1 MKIRTLLMLGAIFL
15 SLSAFS
21 QQEARILRFPAIHG
35 DQVVFTYAGNLYT
48 VNHDGGLARRLT
60 NDEGFEMFARF
71 SPDGE
76 TIAFTGQYDGNT
88 EVYTMP
94 AEGGIPQRLTYTATL
109 GRDDVADRMGPNNI
123 VMSWTPDGDEIVYRS
138 RKQTFNSFV
147 GHLFKVNKEGGLS
160 EELPFATGS
169 WISYSPDG
177 KKIAFNRVMR
187 EFRTWKYY
195 EGGMA
200 DDIWIYDEKTHDV
213 KNVTNHKAQDIFPM
227 WHGKTVYFCSDRDRT
242 MNIFAYDTESG
253 DIRKVTNYTEYDV
266 KFPSIGDN
274 AIVYENGG
282 YIHILDLTTEET
294 GKISVTIADD
304 FLDSRT
310 ELKDASKSIASY
322 DISPDGKRVTFGAR
336 GDIFTVPA
344 ESGITRN
351 LTESSGAHDRYVAW
365 SPDGKYIAYLSD
377 KDGEFEIY
385 IQNQDGSEPA
395 KKITKNSKS
404 YIFGLEWSPD
414 SKKILY
420 SDKLMQLMYVDIE
433 SGKTTLIERN
443 PYWEMNDYTWSPD
456 SKWIAYSAST
466 GNDFSMVKLYN
477 LETKNTTEVTDMWYS
492 SSSPSFSNDGKYLFF
507 SSNRDYN
514 PLYSRTEWNH
524 AVSDMGKIYFIPLAK
539 ETCNPLAPTNDEV
552 DIKEDKEDKSEDK
565 KEDKKEEAKEE
576 DDSIVIDLD
585 GLSDRIIGLPVS
597 VANYWNIN
605 CLDGKVYYGKY
616 SSDTKKMT
624 LNMYSLED
632 QKETELG
639 ENMGYIISA
648 NGKKML
654 ISSRGQY
661 YVTGVPSGK
670 INLSES
676 VDVSNMQMIVNYRE
690 EWNQIYDEAWRQMR
704 DFFYD
709 PDMHGVN
716 WEKMHDKYA
725 VMLPYVN
732 TRNDLTYLIGE
743 LIGELSVGHAY
754 INGGD
759 RTQPDRIKMG
769 LLGAKISRDKSGYY
783 VIDELLDG
791 ENWRSNLRSPLTE
804 VGVNAKEG
812 EFILKV
818 NGKSTKE
825 MDDIFES
832 LINTAG
838 KQVILT
844 LGASA
849 DDKDA
854 RDVIVKPVDDE
865 SDLYYYNWVQENIRK
880 VNEATDGQ
888 VGYIHIPD
896 MGPGGLVE
904 FIKYFYPQLN
914 KKALIIDDRGNG
926 GGNVS
931 PMIIERLRREITRAN
946 MLRNKL
952 EPSQTPTKMLNG
964 PMVLLINQ
972 YSASDGDLFPYSFKK
987 HKLGKVIG
995 VRSWGGV
1002 VGIRG
1007 SLPFIDGA
1015 DMRKPEFASYG
1026 ANGEGWIIE
1035 GWGVEP
1041 DIEIVND
1048 PYKEYMGTDE
1058 QLDKAIEVI
1067 LEELKDWKPLPS
1079 IPDGPDKSK

>member
-1 MKIRTLLMLGAIFL
+1 MKIRTLLMLGVILL
-15 SLSAFS
+15 SFSAFS

-35 DQVVFTYAGNLYT
+35 DQVIFTYAGNLYT
-48 VNHDGGLARRLT
+48 VDRDGGMARRLT
-60 NDEGFEMFARF
+60 NDEGFEMFARI

-123 VMSWTPDGDEIVYRS
+123 VMAWTPDGKDIVYRS

-147 GHLFKVNKEGGLS
+147 GHLFKVNIEGGLS
-160 EELPFATGS
+160 EELPLASGS
-169 WISYSPDG
+169 WLSYSPDG
-177 KKIAFNRVMR
+177 QKIAFNRVMR

-200 DDIWIYDEKTHDV
+200 DDIWIYDQNTHDV

-227 WHGKTVYFCSDRDRT
+227 WHGNTVYFCSDRDRT
-242 MNIFAYDTESG
+242 MNIFAYDTQSG
-253 DIRKVTNYTEYDV
+253 ELRKVTNFNEYDV
-266 KFPSIGDN
+266 KFPSLGDDAIIFEN
-274 AIVYENGG
+274 AG
-282 YIHILDLTTEET
+282 YIHILDLATEKTT
-294 GKISVTIADD
+294 KLSIIISDD
-304 FLDSRT
+304 FIDSRT

-322 DISPDGKRVTFGAR
+322 DISPDGKRLAFGAR

-344 ESGITRN
+344 KSGITRN
-351 LTESSGAHDRYVAW
+351 LTESSGAHDRAVEW
-365 SPDGKYIAYLSD
+365 SPDGKHIAYLSD

-385 IQNQDGSEPA
+385 VQTQDGSEPA

-404 YIFGLEWSPD
+404 YIFGLKWSPD

-420 SDKLMQLMYVDIE
+420 SDKLMQLQYIDIK
-433 SGKTTLIERN
+433 SGKITLVERN
-443 PYWEMNDYTWSPD
+443 PYWEINSYTWSPD
-456 SKWIAYSAST
+456 SKWIAYSSNI
-466 GNDFSMVKLYN
+466 GNEFSVVKMYN
-477 LETKNTTEVTDMWYS
+477 LDNKNTTEVTDMWYS

-507 SSNRDYN
+507 TSNRDFN
-514 PLYSRTEWNH
+514 AMYSWTEWNH
-524 AVSDMGKIYFIPLAK
+524 AVRDMSKIYFVPLAK
-539 ETCNPLAPTNDEV
+539 DTKNPLAPENDEV
-552 DIKEDKEDKSEDK
+552 EIEEEKEEKEK
-565 KEDKKEEAKEE
+565 KEKEETKKDEE
-576 DDSIVIDLD
+576 KNIVVDLE
-585 GLSDRIIGLPVS
+585 GISNRIIAMPVS
-597 VANYWNIN
+597 SGSYYNVN
-605 CLDGKVYYGKY
+605 CLNDKVYYIKY
-616 SSDTKKMT
+616 ASGLKSTT
-624 LNMYSLED
+624 FNMYDLAD
-632 QKETELG
+632 QKNKELG
-639 ENMGYIISA
+639 ESMNYIISA
-648 NGKKML
+648 DKKKML
-654 ISSRGQY
+654 ISNHRKY
-661 YVTGVPSGK
+661 YVINTPSSK
-670 INLSES
+670 ITLSKPVN
-676 VDVSNMQMIVNYRE
+676 VDNMHMIVNYRE
-690 EWNQIYDEAWRQMR
+690 EWNQIYHEAWRQMR

-709 PDMHGVN
+709 EDMHGLN
-716 WEKMHDKYA
+716 WEKMRDKYS
-725 VMLPYVN
+725 VMLPHVN
-732 TRNDLTYLIGE
+732 TRNDLTYVIGE
-743 LIGELSVGHAY
+743 LIGELNVGHAY

-759 RTQPDRIKMG
+759 RTEPERIKTG
-769 LLGAKISRDKSGYY
+769 LLGAKIKRDKSGYY
-783 VIDELLDG
+783 VIDKLLEG
-791 ENWRSNLRSPLTE
+791 ENWRNSLRSPLTE
-804 VGVNAKEG
+804 VGVDAKEG

-825 MDDIFES
+825 MDDIYAS
-832 LINTAG
+832 LVNTAG
-838 KQVILT
+838 KQVMLT

-849 DDKDA
+849 GDKDA
-854 RDVIVKPVDDE
+854 RDVIVKPIAE
-865 SDLYYYNWVQENIRK
+865 EADLYYYNWVQDNIRK

-896 MGPGGLVE
+896 MGPAGLVE
-904 FIKYFYPQLN
+904 FVKHFYPQLN

-946 MLRNKL
+946 MNRNKL
-952 EPSQTPTKMLNG
+952 VPSQTPTKMLNG
-964 PMVLLINQ
+964 PVCLLING

-1026 ANGEGWIIE
+1026 VDGEGWIIE

-1041 DIEIVND
+1041 DIEVVND
-1048 PYKEYMGTDE
+1048 PYKEFMGTDQ
-1058 QLDKAIEVI
+1058 QLNKAIEVI
-1067 LEELKDWKPLPS
+1067 LEELKDWKPLPE

>member
-1 MKIRTLLMLGAIFL
+1 MLGVIFL

-48 VNHDGGLARRLT
+48 VDRDGGLARRLT

-94 AEGGIPQRLTYTATL
+94 AEGGIPQRLTHTATL

-123 VMSWTPDGDEIVYRS
+123 VMAWTPDGEEIVFRS

-147 GHLFKVNKEGGLS
+147 GHLFKVSKEGGLS

-169 WISYSPDG
+169 WLSYSPDG

-200 DDIWIYDEKTHDV
+200 DDIWIYDEKSHDV

-227 WHGKTVYFCSDRDRT
+227 WHGKNVYFCSDRDRT
-242 MNIFAYDTESG
+242 MNIFAYNTESG
-253 DIRKVTNYTEYDV
+253 EIRKVTNFTEYDV
-266 KFPSIGDN
+266 KFPSLGDDAIIFEN
-274 AIVYENGG
+274 AG
-282 YIHILDLTTEET
+282 YIHILDLNTEKTT
-294 GKISVTIADD
+294 KLAVNISDD
-304 FLDSRT
+304 FVDSRT

-322 DISPDGKRVTFGAR
+322 SISPDGKRVTFGAR

-344 ESGITRN
+344 TSGITRN
-351 LTESSGAHDRYVAW
+351 LTESSDAHDRYVEW

-377 KDGEFEIY
+377 RDGEFEIY

-433 SGKTTLIERN
+433 SGKTTLVERN
-443 PYWEMNDYTWSPD
+443 PYWEMRDYTWSPD

-466 GNDFSMVKLYN
+466 GNEFSMVKLYS
-477 LETKNTTEVTDMWYS
+477 LESKETTEVTDMWYS

-507 SSNRDYN
+507 TSSRDFN
-514 PLYSRTEWNH
+514 TIYSRTEWNH
-524 AVSDMGKIYFIPLAK
+524 AVGDMGKIYFVPLAK
-539 ETCNPLAPTNDEV
+539 DTKNPLAPNNDEV
-552 DIKEDKEDKSEDK
+552 EVEEDDEEKAEEK
-565 KEDKKEEAKEE
+565 KDEKKEEAEE
-576 DDSIVIDLD
+576 DDESIVVDLD
-585 GLSDRIIGLPVS
+585 GISNRIIGLPVS
-597 VANYWNIN
+597 AANYWNIN
-605 CLDGKVYYGKY
+605 CLGDKVYYGKY
-616 SSDTKKMT
+616 SSDTHKMT
-624 LNMYSLED
+624 LNMYNLSD
-632 QKETELG
+632 QKNTELG
-639 ENMGYIISA
+639 ENMGYMISA
-648 NGKKML
+648 NEKKML
-654 ISSRGQY
+654 VSSRGQY
-661 YVTGVPSGK
+661 YVIGVPQGK
-670 INLSES
+670 INLSKP

-709 PDMHGVN
+709 EDMHGTD
-716 WEKMHDKYA
+716 WKKMHDKYA

-743 LIGELSVGHAY
+743 LIGELNVGHAY

-769 LLGAKISRDKSGYY
+769 LLGAKITRDKSGYY
-783 VIDELLDG
+783 VIDELLKG

-804 VGVNAKEG
+804 VGVDAKEG

-825 MDDIFES
+825 MDDIFTS
-832 LINTAG
+832 LVNTAG

-844 LGASA
+844 IGASA

-854 RDVIVKPVDDE
+854 RDVIVKPIADE
-865 SDLYYYNWVQENIRK
+865 ADLYYFNWVQENIEK
-880 VNEATDGQ
+880 VSKATNGE

-904 FIKYFYPQLN
+904 FVKYFYPQLN

-946 MLRNKL
+946 MNRNKL

-964 PMVLLINQ
+964 PMVLLING

-1026 ANGEGWIIE
+1026 INGEGWIIE
-1035 GWGVEP
+1035 GWGVDP
-1041 DIEIVND
+1041 DIEVVND

-1058 QLDKAIEVI
+1058 QLNKAIEVI
-1067 LEELKDWKPLPS
+1067 MEELKDWKPLPS